1 MADNRIS
8 SKSLRVM
15 VVDDSAFMRFSITQQ
30 LNEDPEI
37 QVVGAASNG
46 REALRQI
53 PQLQPDENTPDVEM
67 PHLEGHSTLREIK
80 KDYPHPDIM
89 VSS

>member
-1 MADNRIS
+1 MTENGLPPLAGTAP

-37 QVVGAASNG
+37 QVVGSASNG
-46 REALRQI
+46 NEAPSWNNPRCK
-53 PQLQPDENTPDVEM
+53 
-67 PHLEGHSTLREIK
+67 R
-80 KDYPHPDIM
+80 
-89 VSS
+89 